1 MHNWKRSAG
10 FFLCLLWGFFVA
22 LNWGILAQIIDIFF
36 PAGQR
41 VQIPFIKKFFDE
53 MYSIYAVLF
62 ALLWAVA
69 QAVIGIVFE
78 EMRRANHRG
87 AWWLLG
93 LDVGMVLAE
102 MGGGVY
108 RAYLVSGGEI
118 NTMTIIAM
126 AVSGFLSGVVPVVA
140 IICGVIGFER
150 FLKPVFFHEV
160 SQLFSNMWTY
170 LEGKTPERIERQ
182 KGK

>member
-1 MHNWKRSAG
+1 MHNWNRSAG
-10 FFLCLLWGFFVA
+10 FFLCLLCGFFVA

-36 PAGQR
+36 PAGQ
-41 VQIPFIKKFFDE
+41 
-53 MYSIYAVLF
+53 AVIF

-69 QAVIGIVFE
+69 QTVIGIVFE

-87 AWWLLG
+87 AWLLLR

-118 NTMTIIAM
+118 NTMTI
-126 AVSGFLSGVVPVVA
+126 
-140 IICGVIGFER
+140 
-150 FLKPVFFHEV
+150 
-160 SQLFSNMWTY
+160 
-170 LEGKTPERIERQ
+170 
-182 KGK
+182 